1 MKTIGI
7 TLALAL
13 VLSVAPV
20 MAEESFKG
28 MQSLST
34 TVEALSDAELAKVEG
49 GQIEI
54 NLTQI
59 NALKQTANST
69 AISAAL
75 AGEGGTA
82 TSDDA
87 NALSLHEA
95 PTLTNT
101 ATITATVTPAA
112 PPPAL

>member
-13 VLSVAPV
+13 VSVLPV

-34 TVEALSDAELAKVEG
+34 TVEALSDAELAKVQG

-59 NALKQTANST
+59 NAARQTANST
-69 AISAAL
+69 ATSFAR
-75 AGEGGTA
+75 AGDGGDATSGPATA
-82 TSDDA
+82 TST
-87 NALSLHEA
+87 NGA

-101 ATITATVTPAA
+101 ATIEAIFTPA
-112 PPPAL
+112 P

>member
-13 VLSVAPV
+13 FSVVPV

-59 NALKQTANST
+59 NAARQTANAT
-69 AISAAL
+69 AISFAR
-75 AGEGGTA
+75 AGDGGTA
-82 TSDDA
+82 TSGA
-87 NALSLHEA
+87 ATATALNEG
-95 PTLTNT
+95 PTLTND
-101 ATITATVTPAA
+101 ADITATFTPAA

>member
-13 VLSVAPV
+13 VSALPV

-59 NALKQTANST
+59 NALGQTANST

-75 AGEGGTA
+75 ARDGGTA
-82 TSDDA
+82 TSA
-87 NALSLHEA
+87 PASAVSLNEA
-95 PTLTNT
+95 PTLSNT
-101 ATITATVTPAA
+101 ADITATFTPA
-112 PPPAL
+112 P